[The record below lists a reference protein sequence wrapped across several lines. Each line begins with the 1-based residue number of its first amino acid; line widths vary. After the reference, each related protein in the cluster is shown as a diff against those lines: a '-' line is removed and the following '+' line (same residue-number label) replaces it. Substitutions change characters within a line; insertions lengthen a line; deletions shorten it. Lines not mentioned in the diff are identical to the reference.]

1 MGGVGARRVWVVD
14 AVAAAAVAAESPQGT
29 KGAGRDR
36 WLETRPD
43 HGSRSTSVLQ
53 FSTLDPASRR
63 RTFSSL
69 FDSPYVLSLPAAVGI
84 VKRGREE
91 GGINKERAAKRAT
104 GFLRM
109 ESNLHLWNFSF
120 SSNILSIL
128 LSTLHLRSKKK
139 QSKRVVSPSSFPIN
153 LVDSRQDD
161 RVCSNLATRSR
172 HKMRIKQR
180 KLLFTDPSPLPPT
193 AEKLVH
199 SFVDTIWSTRRHST
213 IRFNV
218 RWWGQ

>member
-1 MGGVGARRVWVVD
+1 MGGVGARRVWVVG

-193 AEKLVH
+193 VEKLVH